1 VAKINKFGIE
11 MSTDVA
17 PGGAKIL
24 FWGDTSTRKTEAV
37 LRNFPHVLLIDAEGN
52 SDPCLRMKEIPP
64 FMRIKTKDPRK
75 VMELLRSCEKGEIK
89 FPDGSSVETFCIDS
103 WSVLW
108 GVQSEFAAAL
118 AEARSARKNYNVA
131 EANATPSDW
140 GKAKRPMKSLLNAA
154 NGSKIR
160 YMVFIARQK
169 EEVIELP
176 NGDTKKTGEVMA
188 DVMKNTMY
196 DMNLALH
203 FKYVSGSWCFSTT
216 KVQGD
221 LSTIFPLGKQQPAL
235 PYDKLF
241 KFFSE
246 NELGQGATQ
255 DDADIAREQV
265 EEDMAVEFQ
274 PSQAGLISY
283 AKSKGL
289 AATDVGAALKA
300 SGIHAFDVK
309 IWDDMVM
316 AVDKEISRRGQ

>member
-1 VAKINKFGIE
+1 VTKTNKLGIE
-11 MSTDVA
+11 MSTEVA
-17 PGGAKIL
+17 PGGAKIM

-52 SDPCLRMKEIPP
+52 SDPCLGVKEIPP
-64 FMRIKTKDPRK
+64 FLRVKIKDPRK
-75 VMELLRSCEKGEIK
+75 VLELLRACEKGEIK
-89 FPDGSSVETFCIDS
+89 FPDGSPVETFCIDS

-118 AEARSARKNYNVA
+118 AEARSARKNYNAA

-140 GKAKRPMKSLLNAA
+140 GKAKRPMKSILNAA

-160 YMVFIARQK
+160 YMVFIARMK
-169 EEVIELP
+169 EETIELS
-176 NGDTKKTGEVMA
+176 NGETKKTGEVLP

-203 FKYVSGSWCFSTT
+203 FKYVNNVWCFTTT
-216 KVQGD
+216 KVQGN
-221 LSTIFPLGKQQPAL
+221 LSAIFPLGKQQNVL

-241 KFFSE
+241 QFFSE

-265 EEDMAVEFQ
+265 EEDEPVY
-274 PSQAGLISY
+274 PHNQAGLIQY
-283 AKSKGL
+283 AKGKGISAVDL
-289 AATDVGAALKA
+289 GTVLKAAGFSGFEVQKWDEMIKAVDGAAL
-300 SGIHAFDVK
+300 
-309 IWDDMVM
+309 
-316 AVDKEISRRGQ
+316 